1 MEEDGEVMPRLITDY
16 QIVSYDR
23 DTWECLTCGELV
35 SSEQIAEHTICHQ
48 VAALQE

>member
-1 MEEDGEVMPRLITDY
+1 MINRIFPGY
-16 QIVSYDR
+16 QILSYDR

-35 SSEQIAEHTICHQ
+35 YGEEVWEHTAFDQ